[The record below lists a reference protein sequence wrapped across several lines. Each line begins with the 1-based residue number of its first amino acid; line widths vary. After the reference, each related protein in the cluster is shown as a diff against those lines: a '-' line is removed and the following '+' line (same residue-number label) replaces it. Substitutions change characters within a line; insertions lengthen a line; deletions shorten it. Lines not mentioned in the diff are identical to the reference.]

1 MKILYWTG
9 LFWPNIGGVE
19 VLSLQFI
26 PAMQKRGYE
35 FIVLTSQSN
44 PNLSE
49 KENYNDIPIYRCN
62 FQEGIANNNIEEI
75 KKTKI
80 KVDEI
85 KKDFNPDL
93 IHLNSID
100 ASIFFHQLSN
110 NSEKAP
116 TLFTVHSL
124 PPYSINN
131 NTFLKKMLNSA
142 EWITT
147 ASEAM
152 LFEVNKIISEN
163 IQHSSLI
170 YYGLHMPGI
179 EPAPLQFNKPRLLCL
194 GRVVAEKG
202 FDLAIDSFTQI
213 APLFP
218 EARLVIAGDGPAK
231 HNLEKKA
238 EELGISHAVEFVGWV
253 PPEKVPELINT
264 STIIIIPSRWEEPFG
279 LVALQAAQMARPS
292 IAANAGGLPEIVEHK
307 KTGLLFEKENTRS
320 LAKQIIFLLENP
332 ELSVQMGQ
340 TARKKASNKF
350 GFDRFVNEY
359 DNLYNKL
366 ILSFKK
372 KDMLKLTN

>member
-35 FIVLTSQSN
+35 FIVLTSRSN
-44 PNLSE
+44 PTLSE

-62 FQEGIANNNIEEI
+62 FHEGIANNNIEEI
-75 KKTKI
+75 KKTKT

-100 ASIFFHQLSN
+100 ASIFFHQISN

-124 PPYSINN
+124 PQYSINN
-131 NTFLKKMLNSA
+131 HTLLKKTLNAA

-152 LFEVNKIISEN
+152 LFEVNKIVSEN
-163 IQHSSLI
+163 TQRSSLI
-170 YYGLHMPGI
+170 YYGLHLPGI

-194 GRVVAEKG
+194 GRIAAEKG
-202 FDLAIDSFTQI
+202 FDLAIDAFAQI

-218 EARLVIAGDGPAK
+218 EARLIIAGDGPAK

-238 EELGISHAVEFVGWV
+238 EELGISHAIEFIGWV
-253 PPEKVPELINT
+253 SPENVPELINT
-264 STIIIIPSRWEEPFG
+264 STMIIIPSRWEEPFG
-279 LVALQAAQMARPS
+279 LVSLQAAQMARPS
-292 IAANAGGLPEIVEHK
+292 IAADAGGLPEIVEHK
-307 KTGLLFEKENTRS
+307 KTGLLFEKGNIRA

-332 ELSVQMGQ
+332 ELAMQMGQ
-340 TARKKASNKF
+340 ASREKAKNKF

-359 DNLYNKL
+359 DNLYKKL
-366 ILSFKK
+366 VLSSRK
-372 KDMLKLTN
+372 NVCSN